1 MKPQRMIVDAGIGLR
16 DRVLNRITG
25 VQPEMAL
32 NAAPYLS
39 LPSDGFAAFP
49 ADSDPAAA
57 LRRSMNAIRAS
68 AVDEHGRQVDYAR
81 LRTGPEYAA
90 YRATAAALRGFDPAR
105 LGTPADRLAFWINLY
120 NALIIDAIITF
131 DVRGSVTKTP
141 GGALAFFNRAA
152 YVVAGQR
159 LSADDI
165 EHGILR
171 ANRGHPFIPGPRFAT
186 RDPRRAW
193 VLERLD
199 PRLHFA
205 LNCASASCPPINVYT
220 PERIDQQLDLATR
233 GFVQTEVS
241 VAPDG
246 SLALS
251 PIFRWYQGDF
261 GGRQG
266 MLTFLKQYL
275 PEGEPRERLE
285 SASGSV
291 RVRYTRY
298 NWSLNAAGALA
309 GAL

>member
-1 MKPQRMIVDAGIGLR
+1 MKPQRMIVDAGIALR
-16 DRVLNRITG
+16 DRILNRITG

-32 NAAPYLS
+32 NAAPRLS
-39 LPSDGFAAFP
+39 PPPDGFAAP
-49 ADSDPAAA
+49 LADSDPAAV
-57 LRRSMNAIRAS
+57 LRRSMNTIRAL
-68 AVDEHGRQVDYAR
+68 AVDERGRQVDYAR
-81 LRTGPEYAA
+81 LRTGHEYAA
-90 YRATAAALRGFDPAR
+90 YRAAAATLRDFDPAQ
-105 LGTPADRLAFWINLY
+105 LGTPAERLAFWINLY

-131 DVRGSVTKTP
+131 DARGSVTKTP

-152 YVVAGQR
+152 YIVAGQR

-171 ANRGHPFIPGPRFAT
+171 ANRGHPYIPGPRFAP
-186 RDPRRAW
+186 RDPRRTW
-193 VLERLD
+193 VLQRID

-205 LNCASASCPPINVYT
+205 LNCASASCPPINVYA

-233 GFVQTEVS
+233 GFVQSEVS

-251 PIFRWYQGDF
+251 PIFRWYQDDF

-266 MLTFLKQYL
+266 MLAFLRQYL

-285 SASGSV
+285 CESG
-291 RVRYTRY
+291 RIRLRYTRY
-298 NWSLNAAGALA
+298 DWSLNAAGTL
-309 GAL
+309 